1 MVQVGTLNSLM
12 TASFS
17 DIVPTFRQRFP
28 HVMMRLHADM
38 VASLKDKLLKNELD
52 LIYTLDSQV
61 LDPQF
66 VKVFEAEE
74 EVVVVTNRD
83 NPLAARESVR
93 LAELVDHPFILMNRT
108 NAYRDLFDT
117 ELARQ
122 GLEIRPFLE
131 LEDDVLALRLLYEN
145 PAYMTVLPLYTVK
158 KSIHEK
164 SLAALRVE
172 DCKMSQFRQVIYH
185 KNKVLTPQIQG
196 MLDTIVE
203 VAKRPF

>member
-1 MVQVGTLNSLM
+1 M
-12 TASFS
+12 TIYSAIEELL
-17 DIVPTFRQRFP
+17 DYGERR
-28 HVMMRLHADM
+28 RLFEKEDR
-38 VASLKDKLLKNELD
+38 
-52 LIYTLDSQV
+52 IYCRNLV
-61 LDPQF
+61 LDVLQLDAM
-66 VKVFEAEE
+66 EDAEHTGKLE
-74 EVVVVTNRD
+74 LQTILGVILDYACQNGLIEDSVT
-83 NPLAARESVR
+83 
-93 LAELVDHPFILMNRT
+93 
-108 NAYRDLFDT
+108 YRDLFDT

-164 SLAALRVE
+164 SLAAVRVE

>member
-1 MVQVGTLNSLM
+1 M
-12 TASFS
+12 
-17 DIVPTFRQRFP
+17 D
-28 HVMMRLHADM
+28 
-38 VASLKDKLLKNELD
+38 D
-52 LIYTLDSQV
+52 LIRIFDENGINKSPSIFDTNKLTWFNAEYIRRLTPEAYAEMAKPWLSQV

-164 SLAALRVE
+164 SLAAVRVE

>member
-1 MVQVGTLNSLM
+1 
-12 TASFS
+12 
-17 DIVPTFRQRFP
+17 
-28 HVMMRLHADM
+28 
-38 VASLKDKLLKNELD
+38 
-52 LIYTLDSQV
+52 
-61 LDPQF
+61 
-66 VKVFEAEE
+66 
-74 EVVVVTNRD
+74 
-83 NPLAARESVR
+83 
-93 LAELVDHPFILMNRT
+93 MNRT

-164 SLAALRVE
+164 SLAAVRVE

-185 KNKVLTPQIQG
+185 KNKVLTPQIRG
-196 MLDTIVE
+196 CWIPSSRSPSGRSKKK
-203 VAKRPF
+203 KRAAEGLRVSFCGFTPRPYPRPRHRPGRRGRTPASRRSSGK

>member
-1 MVQVGTLNSLM
+1 
-12 TASFS
+12 
-17 DIVPTFRQRFP
+17 
-28 HVMMRLHADM
+28 
-38 VASLKDKLLKNELD
+38 
-52 LIYTLDSQV
+52 
-61 LDPQF
+61 
-66 VKVFEAEE
+66 
-74 EVVVVTNRD
+74 
-83 NPLAARESVR
+83 
-93 LAELVDHPFILMNRT
+93 MNRT

-131 LEDDVLALRLLYEN
+131 LEDDVLALRLLYFFFDDTAA
-145 PAYMTVLPLYTVK
+145 PAIYTVK

-164 SLAALRVE
+164 SLAAVRVE

>member
-1 MVQVGTLNSLM
+1 
-12 TASFS
+12 
-17 DIVPTFRQRFP
+17 
-28 HVMMRLHADM
+28 
-38 VASLKDKLLKNELD
+38 
-52 LIYTLDSQV
+52 
-61 LDPQF
+61 
-66 VKVFEAEE
+66 
-74 EVVVVTNRD
+74 
-83 NPLAARESVR
+83 
-93 LAELVDHPFILMNRT
+93 MNRT

-164 SLAALRVE
+164 SLAAVRVE

-185 KNKVLTPQIQG
+185 KNKVLRFRGCWIPSSRSPSGRSEKNIKKTRSRRPT
-196 MLDTIVE
+196 LRKE
-203 VAKRPF
+203 VSALG